1 MKPDV
6 LSIDRARPKRRILH
20 QGRGRMRYRI
30 AENSETNRRID
41 ISRCVPPIL

>member
-6 LSIDRARPKRRILH
+6 LSIDRAGLERRILH
-20 QGRGRMRYRI
+20 QRRGRMRYRI

-41 ISRCVPPIL
+41 ISRRVPPIL